1 MKYVLGV
8 CACLVIAV
16 ACVAAQQEP
25 PPKQT
30 PSIQP
35 TAEAL
40 LKAQAAAEKAQAKRE
55 EPSTEALKK
64 LVEREIAKSAGL
76 PVTTIEQTELL
87 PITVSEPSPEQKP
100 ESKIVVIDGTVY
112 VRMGMTILPMAGSG
126 CFLTQE
132 ESDARTKRAQAKFA
146 EMNKA
151 EPVKKD

>member
-1 MKYVLGV
+1 MKYVFGV
-8 CACLVIAV
+8 YACLVIV
-16 ACVAAQQEP
+16 VVCVAAQQEP

-40 LKAQAAAEKAQAKRE
+40 LKAQAAAEKAQTKRE

-64 LVEREIAKSAGL
+64 MVEREIAKSAGL
-76 PVTTIEQTELL
+76 PLATTVQEPIE
-87 PITVSEPSPEQKP
+87 PIVPSKPAQDQQP
-100 ESKIVVIDGTVY
+100 ESKVVVIDGTVY

-132 ESDARTKRAQAKFA
+132 ENDARTKRAQAKFA
-146 EMNKA
+146 EMNKL
-151 EPVKKD
+151 EPAKKD